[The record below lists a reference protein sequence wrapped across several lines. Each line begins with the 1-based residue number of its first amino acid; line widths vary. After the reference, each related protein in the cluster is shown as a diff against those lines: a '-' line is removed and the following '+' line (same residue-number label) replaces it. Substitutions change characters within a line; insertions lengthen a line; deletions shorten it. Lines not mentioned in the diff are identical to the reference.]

1 MSVVTDRAEDRL
13 SVQASKQSSEVADI
27 LEASTDVIDALSGE
41 WSVVSSCGES
51 AEPFFQPYW
60 FSAYA
65 RSFCNDASV
74 VLAVARR
81 ENAMIGVLPLQRVRT
96 FLGGVPAHTLR
107 SLSGAHSCRFD
118 LCFADGEKDAAAR
131 ILWDALRN
139 DRSWQVIE
147 ALNVPQNGGFE
158 SIMRYAASDG
168 FPIAQWRTL
177 LSPYL
182 EISSESPFRNCP
194 QRTADRRARL
204 RSYYKKL
211 EKLGNVEIVTTAEYD
226 ETLIDT
232 FISLEASGWKGQNG
246 GAIGCRPK
254 VVRFYKDAL
263 RGAAAAGHL
272 RMQGILVDNTPVSM
286 ELGLLMN
293 RCFYSPKFAYNED
306 FAKCSPGNLMNRES
320 IQIAASNGVE
330 RYDFLGPRARHKA
343 LWTDTVRPH
352 ANCYIFRPSI
362 TGRLNHFIAATLAPQ
377 LRKLKHYYYGD
388 PQRLEEL

>member
-1 MSVVTDRAEDRL
+1 MSVVTNRAEDRL

-51 AEPFFQPYW
+51 GEPFFQPYW

-65 RSFCNDASV
+65 RSFGGDAPV
-74 VLAVARR
+74 VLGIARR
-81 ENAMIGVLPLQRVRT
+81 GDAMIGVLPLQRKRS
-96 FLGGVPAHTLR
+96 FFGGVPAQTLS
-107 SLSGAHSCRFD
+107 SLSGPHSCRFD
-118 LCFADGEKDAAAR
+118 LCFAAGEKDAAAG
-131 ILWDALRN
+131 ILWNTLRN
-139 DRSWQVIE
+139 DPSWQVIE

-158 SIMRYAASDG
+158 SIMRCAANDG
-168 FPIAQWRTL
+168 CPIAQWRTL
-177 LSPYL
+177 LTPYL
-182 EISSESPFRNCP
+182 EISSESPFQNCP
-194 QRTADRRARL
+194 QRTVDRRARL

-232 FISLEASGWKGQNG
+232 FIALEVSGWKGRNG
-246 GAIGCRPK
+246 GAIGCSPK

-272 RMQGILVDNTPVSM
+272 RMQAILVGNTPVSM
-286 ELGLLMN
+286 ELGLFMN

-320 IQIAASNGVE
+320 IRIAASHGAE
-330 RYDFLGPRARHKA
+330 RYDFLGPCAPHKM
-343 LWTDTVRPH
+343 LWTETVRPH

-362 TGRLNHFIAATLAPQ
+362 RGRFNHFFTTTIATH
-377 LRKLKHYYYGD
+377 LRKLKYSYYGD
-388 PQRLEEL
+388 PQKLAE